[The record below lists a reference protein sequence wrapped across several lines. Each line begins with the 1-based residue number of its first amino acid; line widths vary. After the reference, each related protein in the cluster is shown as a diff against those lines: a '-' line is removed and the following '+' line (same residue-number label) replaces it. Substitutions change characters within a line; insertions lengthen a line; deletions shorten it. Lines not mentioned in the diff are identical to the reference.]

1 MKILFDLLP
10 VILFFATYKIAGGH
24 EATAHT
30 WLSSWLGDGI
40 PSAQAPILVATVVT
54 IAVTA
59 LQIAWTAWRHGKVPK
74 MMWFSLGL
82 IVVLGGAT
90 LLFRNPDF
98 VKWKPTALYWV
109 FAVILAA
116 APLLT
121 GKNLIRSMLEAQF
134 KLPAPFWSRL
144 NVAWAIFFALMGALN
159 LFVAYRFS
167 EAAWVNF
174 KLFGIM
180 GMMFI
185 FVFAQVFYLSR
196 YMEEEKAQP

>member
-24 EATAHT
+24 ETAAHA
-30 WLSSWLGDGI
+30 WLSGWLGDGI
-40 PSAQAPILVATVVT
+40 PPAQAPILIATVVT

-59 LQIAWTAWRHGKVPK
+59 LQIAWTAWRHRKVDK
-74 MMWFSLGL
+74 MMWFSLAL

-116 APLLT
+116 TPLLT
-121 GKNLIRSMLEAQF
+121 RKNLIRSMLEAQI
-134 KLPAPFWSRL
+134 KLPDPIWARL
-144 NVAWAIFFALMGALN
+144 NVAWAVFFALMGALN

-167 EAAWVNF
+167 EGAWVNF

-180 GMMFI
+180 GMMFV

-196 YMEEEKAQP
+196 HMEEEKTQP